1 MKKNR
6 LIIDSLHLI
15 RRHQPARLVLI
26 FLLTLIMGTVG
37 GVSIVLL
44 IPLLQ
49 LLTPGTESAPEGLA
63 FYINQWAEKLHFN
76 LSFESILLVFVV
88 LLIVSALLQ
97 YTKSL
102 LDASWQQ
109 SFIYQLRRRLFR
121 KIIMADWTV
130 LNQNSKTNHLQ
141 VLSKEVPNLANFV
154 YFLLRLLTSLIMA
167 AAYLAWAM
175 LVSVKFTLIITLIGL
190 VLFILLRRF
199 LFKAFHLGE
208 GYIES
213 YNRLLKYIDDF
224 WQTVKIAKVHRSEP
238 FYYKKFD
245 EASSTLVDIEYRMQ
259 KNYALPQLIYRI
271 AGLLVLVGVV
281 YVGFRFQMVPLASFF
296 ILIIL
301 FSRIYP
307 RFTAMNTDVNMI
319 ITNIPSVEL
328 VINLDRQLEDHALHR
343 EETIKHID
351 LQKAISISALNF
363 GYPGANRL
371 FTDWNENIP
380 AYRITGIMGS
390 SGAGKTTFMDLIAGL
405 QKPHSGTISVD
416 GKKLNNDTLP
426 GWQQSIGYL
435 PQDAFFIDG
444 TLRENLVWDSRKDFN
459 DAAIMDMLGRVN
471 AAHLVERFPNKLDE
485 HLVNYHFHFS
495 GGERQRLALAR
506 VLLRHPSLLLLDE
519 ATSSLDPE
527 NEQRIMETIAA
538 LKSTVTI
545 IFVTHRRS
553 LLPWFDH
560 VIDLDKGATSHE
572 L

>member
-1 MKKNR
+1 MKISK
-6 LIIDSLHLI
+6 SI
-15 RRHQPARLVLI
+15 RNTFQLFQKHQPGKLLFI
-26 FLLTLIMGTVG
+26 FMLTLIMGTVG

-49 LLTPGTESAPEGLA
+49 LLTPGAERTPEGIVL
-63 FYINQWAEKLHFN
+63 YINQLAEKLHFN
-76 LSFESILLVFVV
+76 LNIESILLVFVV
-88 LLIVSALLQ
+88 LLIISALLQ
-97 YTKSL
+97 YTQSL

-109 SFIYQLRRRLFR
+109 SFVYQLRRRLFR

-154 YFLLRLLTSLIMA
+154 YFLLRLLTSLIMT
-167 AAYLAWAM
+167 AAYLGWAM
-175 LVSVKFTLIITLIGL
+175 LVSIKFTLIITAIGL

-245 EASSTLVDIEYRMQ
+245 EASSSLVDIEYRMQ
-259 KNYALPQLIYRI
+259 RNYALPQLIYRI

-281 YVGFRFQMVPLASFF
+281 YVGFRFNMVPLASFF

-307 RFTAMNTDVNMI
+307 RFTSMNTDVNMI

-328 VINLDRQLEDHALHR
+328 VLKLDRQLEDHALHR
-343 EETIKHID
+343 KEVIKHID
-351 LQKAISISALNF
+351 LQQEIGIKALSF
-363 GYPGANRL
+363 GYPGAEPL
-371 FTDWNENIP
+371 FTDWSEQIP
-380 AYRITGIMGS
+380 AYQITGIMGS

-405 QKPHSGTISVD
+405 QKAHSGDISVD
-416 GKKLNNDTLP
+416 GQRLTKDTLP

-444 TLRENLVWDSRKDFN
+444 TLRENLVWDSRQKIGD
-459 DAAIMDMLGRVN
+459 DEIMDMLRKVN

-485 HLVNYHFHFS
+485 QLVNYNFHFS

-527 NEQRIMETIAA
+527 NEQRIMETIAE
-538 LKSTVTI
+538 LKSSVTI

-560 VIDLDKGATSHE
+560 VIDLGS
-572 L
+572 